1 MLWVRC
7 KCTIGRSDE
16 RLCTGSQPNGFSCDP
31 ELAGDTL
38 DRWDICAGKADEL
51 SVSKLQRMMCMMFT
65 DRCVLSFFQE
75 MAETMEW
82 N

>member
-1 MLWVRC
+1 MRWVRC

-16 RLCTGSQPNGFSCDP
+16 KLCTGGQQNGFSCDP
-31 ELAGDTL
+31 ELAGVTL

-51 SVSKLQRMMCMMFT
+51 SVSKLQY
-65 DRCVLSFFQE
+65 DVYDVYDVCVLSFFQE